1 MSQNS
6 GIRDSMAA
14 AHPQLVNGT
23 VKMSAD
29 ELSRYTKDNL
39 HSWDAMAEHWEIF
52 QSPADANGKTED
64 GNDMFT
70 QCLLPVVDELVEW
83 EAGQT
88 VLDLGA
94 GSGIIAR
101 RFASQGA
108 HVIGLDYSEPMLQK
122 GRERSKVEKLK
133 GSVTYDFIDLMD
145 YDLMAQ
151 YMKDRNNE
159 KFDIITISTTLKSL
173 PDLEPIARALPLMLA
188 PGGRVVIVD
197 LHPVFSKPAGHRGME
212 IYENP
217 ATGKQQLDTY
227 IKVPKYLNIP
237 PTLSEAVRGQ
247 PEPLWVFHRPF
258 HSLLAPFFNNKL
270 VLDAMREP
278 AFKGDPVPSQAQSY
292 HNFQQTPMLLAFRL
306 RHMA

>member
-1 MSQNS
+1 
-6 GIRDSMAA
+6 MAA
-14 AHPQLVNGT
+14 AHPRLVNGS

-39 HSWDAMAEHWEIF
+39 DSWNAMAEHWEIF
-52 QSPADANGKTED
+52 QSPADANGKAED

-122 GRERSKVEKLK
+122 GRERSKMEELK

-145 YDLMAQ
+145 YEMMAK
-151 YMKDRNNE
+151 YMRDR
-159 KFDIITISTTLKSL
+159 KYVAHRLVSCFDC
-173 PDLEPIARALPLMLA
+173 
-188 PGGRVVIVD
+188 
-197 LHPVFSKPAGHRGME
+197 
-212 IYENP
+212 
-217 ATGKQQLDTY
+217 
-227 IKVPKYLNIP
+227 
-237 PTLSEAVRGQ
+237 
-247 PEPLWVFHRPF
+247 
-258 HSLLAPFFNNKL
+258 
-270 VLDAMREP
+270 
-278 AFKGDPVPSQAQSY
+278 
-292 HNFQQTPMLLAFRL
+292 
-306 RHMA
+306 